1 MIQPIQRRDGY
12 LHTSRG
18 LTQCLK
24 GSRGFSR
31 VLGVSR
37 GFSRFFEVFEV
48 FRVFDGSDIFRMRIK
63 SNKKIWIIELNLA
76 Y

>member
-31 VLGVSR
+31 VLEVFR
-37 GFSRFFEVFEV
+37 GFSRFFEFLMVV
-48 FRVFDGSDIFRMRIK
+48 IIFRMRIK
-63 SNKKIWIIELNLA
+63 NNKKIWIIELNLA